1 MALKDEIR
9 QENIKLKDMAF
20 RKKAAYIW
28 DYYKIH
34 IIVTIAVIIFIITFV
49 HDYRINKRPLYL
61 DAIIINSDVAYSADN
76 YFKDDYIRY
85 SGVDTDTYN
94 LAIDTGIIISEDSY
108 DQMTT
113 ANIQKVMAMY
123 AAGDLDVVIAPD
135 TITDEYGAIG
145 AHMDLSGVLTDDL
158 KEELEKKGC
167 EPYYTT
173 VYEEDENGE
182 HKPVE
187 EYLAGV
193 YLDRS
198 EYLNTLGGT
207 GAFTTQL
214 QSGKRPV
221 FTITATSQRTDHA
234 IEFLKMLAGL

>member
-9 QENIKLKDMAF
+9 QENIKLKDMPF

-34 IIVTIAVIIFIITFV
+34 IIVAIAVIIFVITFV

-61 DAIIINSDVAYSADN
+61 DAIIINSDVAYDAVN
-76 YFKDDYIRY
+76 YFKEDYIKY
-85 SGVDTDTYN
+85 SDVDTDTYN

-135 TITDEYGAIG
+135 TLTDEYGAIG
-145 AHMDLSGVLTDDL
+145 AHMDLTDVLTDDL
-158 KEELEKKGC
+158 KDALAQKGC
-167 EPYYTT
+167 ELYYTT
-173 VYEEDENGE
+173 VYEEDDNGVQ
-182 HKPVE
+182 KPVE

-193 YLDRS
+193 YLDKS
-198 EYLNTLGGT
+198 GYINTMGGT
-207 GAFTTQL
+207 GAFTTQIN
-214 QSGKRPV
+214 SGKRPV
-221 FTITATSQRTDHA
+221 FTITATSMRTDHA
-234 IEFLKMLAGL
+234 IEFLKMLTGL